1 MSWFSNLFTNE
12 TVAIAASTNN
22 STATEPYAAVREK
35 ISNGKVAEQINILRN
50 LLITLPIS
58 ESNRLKYA
66 RQAMT
71 SNNYYGRSRSWPHRQ
86 KMNDLLSLLSESIS
100 DIDVERSDMKTLFR
114 IIDLCNMTLP
124 MMIRELEIKIGQKNW
139 SDELV
144 SLENMAKAIDKMLAE
159 IAVLPTRRSILNLD
173 TPSGTEKA
181 KGFPDISPYK
191 ENEELY
197 TSLENLE
204 KDWDKASELPL
215 SAEDDYVIERVGN
228 SYLPDALL
236 LFDRFS
242 TRTGSGNNQKAL
254 SIVKE
259 QVSLIHQQ
267 VLFVLEQHEEDSFDL
282 METHTEFLKM
292 KNARMG
298 VPKSEDKE
306 KLNLSKGSERS
317 EPAS

>member
-12 TVAIAASTNN
+12 AVSFAVSDQR
-22 STATEPYAAVREK
+22 ATTLEPYSAVREK
-35 ISNGKVAEQINILRN
+35 ISKGSVREQISIIKNLIL
-50 LLITLPIS
+50 TLPIS
-58 ESNRLKYA
+58 NKDRTKYL
-66 RQAMT
+66 R
-71 SNNYYGRSRSWPHRQ
+71 SGISGNSYYGKSRSWPHRE
-86 KMNDLLSLLSESIS
+86 KLNGLLLLLSTSIE
-100 DIDVERSDMKTLFR
+100 DIDVERSDMKTLFH
-114 IIDLCNMTLP
+114 IIDLCNTTLP
-124 MMIRELEIKIGQKNW
+124 TMARELEIKIGQKNW
-139 SDELV
+139 LDEPRILDEMV
-144 SLENMAKAIDKMLAE
+144 SAVNKMLAE

-173 TPSGTEKA
+173 VSPNNQKSKE
-181 KGFPDISPYK
+181 FPDISSYK
-191 ENEELY
+191 HNEELY
-197 TSLENLE
+197 ASLENLE

-242 TRTGSGNNQKAL
+242 TRTGSANNQKAL

-259 QVSLIHQQ
+259 QVQLIHQQ

-298 VPKSEDKE
+298 VKEVNGNDGLKLDKE
-306 KLNLSKGSERS
+306 SSES
-317 EPAS
+317 TP